1 MMVGLEKVRIICAF
15 SNSFAATIE
24 YRNAVPEMD
33 ARRRRAQWTQHTT
46 AVAVNAETRC
56 TDR

>member
-1 MMVGLEKVRIICAF
+1 MVGLEKVRIIRAF